1 MAAGMCSGSMTGFK
15 YAPEFVLGGFMGMLW
30 YTCNL
35 PGLLVLG
42 VLLLLVAV
50 LLICRE
56 LAGDL

>member
-1 MAAGMCSGSMTGFK
+1 MTGFK